1 MRAKLSLNMT
11 KLLALLLVLMPI
23 LLAVEAQSGKLHHQR
38 PRMMRRRIEPR
49 SVASWLTKISSKA
62 SDWVFGSV
70 PNPVTDPKN
79 IPKPQVGGVAV
90 LPQMLYPYATGMVPR
105 LASETLSGNGLPGG
119 WMCMHITPPAEE
131 DDDAGGLGG
140 GLGGGAGL
148 GAGGMGGEEWVL
160 AEWAGEEWVLAEWAG
175 EEWVL
180 AEWAGEEWVLAEWA
194 GRGGMGGGGMG
205 TGGMGGGGMG
215 TGGMG
220 VGGGLAGGQQNG
232 AAGGFAGGAGTGFG
246 VGAGAGYAGAGGQQG
261 FGAGGQQGF
270 GAGGQQGFGA
280 GVGGGMGT
288 GGLGVGAGAG
298 TGSAAVP
305 AGYIRY
311 NGQLMTIGQY
321 QQALAASSGT
331 PSSLSRRD
339 VYQSDTSAFLNT
351 FMHKRQSSDAPA
363 PQPADDGDAAPKK
376 KPAKVLMCINGDP
389 DVPPIKFDTMTGLRI
404 RDPQAQKDGVVEIT
418 NLPNYQMP
426 WMAFLPTVDMWN
438 EQQALMIAQEKV
450 IEINMTTAPPP
461 AR

>member
-1 MRAKLSLNMT
+1 
-11 KLLALLLVLMPI
+11 
-23 LLAVEAQSGKLHHQR
+23 
-38 PRMMRRRIEPR
+38 
-49 SVASWLTKISSKA
+49 
-62 SDWVFGSV
+62 
-70 PNPVTDPKN
+70 
-79 IPKPQVGGVAV
+79 
-90 LPQMLYPYATGMVPR
+90 
-105 LASETLSGNGLPGG
+105 
-119 WMCMHITPPAEE
+119 
-131 DDDAGGLGG
+131 
-140 GLGGGAGL
+140 
-148 GAGGMGGEEWVL
+148 
-160 AEWAGEEWVLAEWAG
+160 
-175 EEWVL
+175 
-180 AEWAGEEWVLAEWA
+180 
-194 GRGGMGGGGMG
+194 MG